1 MGFKKVDD
9 VSDLKIARYA
19 PGMNNGKFVLAQ
31 LLEWI
36 HPQRFQRCVARYDGD
51 YKVSR
56 FSCWSQFVCMVFAQL
71 TWREGLRDIEA
82 CLNSRQSHL
91 YHLGLRG
98 PIHRS
103 TLADANEQ
111 RDWRIYAD
119 LAQRLLG
126 QARRLYAGDPLEV
139 DLKQAVYALD
149 ASAIEL
155 GLSLCPWARYDEHR
169 AAVKLHAQLDLRGWL
184 PAAVQI
190 TPAKT
195 QDVLWLDAL
204 RFEPGAFYLLDR
216 GYVDY
221 RRLHTI
227 EESRAW
233 FITRAKKRMR
243 YHRLHSQPV
252 DWNTGLRSDQIVR
265 LHGTKASH
273 KYPDKL
279 RRVRYHD
286 LQESRSLIFLTNH
299 FGLPALSVARLYQQR
314 WQIELFFRWL
324 KQHLRIKVFYGRSEN
339 AVRTQLWIA
348 LCVYALVA
356 IVRKQVKSRAS
367 LFEILQILSISVF
380 DKTPLNQLFTDI
392 PPQKTSPPTPNQL
405 SLFN

>member
-1 MGFKKVDD
+1 MLYPF
-9 VSDLKIARYA
+9 
-19 PGMNNGKFVLAQ
+19 
-31 LLEWI
+31 LLSVNSKQP
-36 HPQRFQRCVARYDGD
+36 H
-51 YKVSR
+51 
-56 FSCWSQFVCMVFAQL
+56 
-71 TWREGLRDIEA
+71 LRDIEA

-119 LAQRLLG
+119 LAQGLLG
-126 QARRLYAGDPLEV
+126 QALRLYAGDPLEV

-155 GLSLCPWARYDEHR
+155 GLSLCPWARDDEHR
-169 AAVKLHAQLDLRGWL
+169 AAVKLQAQLDLRGWL

-204 RFEPGAFYLLDR
+204 RFAPGAFYLPDR

-221 RRLHTI
+221 RPLHTI
-227 EESRAW
+227 EQARAW
-233 FITRAKKRMR
+233 LITRAKKR
-243 YHRLHSQPV
+243 
-252 DWNTGLRSDQIVR
+252 VR
-265 LHGTKASH
+265 
-273 KYPDKL
+273 D
-279 RRVRYHD
+279 HD

-339 AVRTQLWIA
+339 AVRTQLWIV

-356 IVRKQVKSRAS
+356 IVRKQVKSQAS
-367 LFEILQILSISVF
+367 LFEILQILSVSVF
-380 DKTPLNQLFTDI
+380 DKTPLNQRFTDI
-392 PPQKTSPPTPNQL
+392 PPQKNSPPIPNQF